1 MSRKTSN
8 GIEVKSAMDRTE
20 LHSFYDLLHQNY
32 TENSTD
38 FPSPQIFN
46 FNQMNDFEEN
56 GADYAYM
63 HYDPI
68 MDPLVQSSLVHFLY
82 LSKCGAERIDLNIF
96 HPHYLRLSF
105 IESLVAR
112 KSTVTLGSFRL
123 YELSPGS
130 APIDREKLIQK
141 VDRLVNS
148 RSLRNLVYF
157 SVQKLQSKGD
167 QLDRIQ
173 EFVQSQ
179 RNPNRDTSFI
189 YLVLMDLYLED
200 LDSIIFEII
209 SKTRLNIFWTRR
221 LTTAFLG
228 ILDPKAAKCNHLLKL
243 SYFQPGDY
251 RLK

>member
-20 LHSFYDLLHQNY
+20 LNSFYDLLHQNY

-38 FPSPQIFN
+38 FPLITLPPQIFQI
-46 FNQMNDFEEN
+46 FGIKCEEN

-68 MDPLVQSSLVHFLY
+68 MDPLVQSSLAHFLY
-82 LSKCGAERIDLNIF
+82 LSKCGAERIDLNIC

-105 IESLVAR
+105 IDSLVAR
-112 KSTVTLGSFRL
+112 KSTVLGSFRL

-157 SVQKLQSKGD
+157 SVQKLQSKGWIESWNSFKVKET
-167 QLDRIQ
+167 RIGL
-173 EFVQSQ
+173 
-179 RNPNRDTSFI
+179 I

-200 LDSIIFEII
+200 LDSKIF
-209 SKTRLNIFWTRR
+209 
-221 LTTAFLG
+221 
-228 ILDPKAAKCNHLLKL
+228 
-243 SYFQPGDY
+243 
-251 RLK
+251 

>member
-1 MSRKTSN
+1 
-8 GIEVKSAMDRTE
+8 
-20 LHSFYDLLHQNY
+20 
-32 TENSTD
+32 
-38 FPSPQIFN
+38 
-46 FNQMNDFEEN
+46 
-56 GADYAYM
+56 M

-68 MDPLVQSSLVHFLY
+68 MDPLVQSSLAHFLY
-82 LSKCGAERIDLNIF
+82 LSKCGAERIDLNIC

-105 IESLVAR
+105 IDSLVAR

-157 SVQKLQSKGD
+157 SVQKLQSKGWIESWNSFKVKET
-167 QLDRIQ
+167 RIGL
-173 EFVQSQ
+173 
-179 RNPNRDTSFI
+179 I

-209 SKTRLNIFWTRR
+209 SKTRFNLFWTRR
-221 LTTAFLG
+221 LTTAFLS
-228 ILDPKAAKCNHLLKL
+228 IMDPKAAKCNHLLKFDVLLPAWGL
-243 SYFQPGDY
+243 SAKVRAGMLHN
-251 RLK
+251 R

>member
-1 MSRKTSN
+1 
-8 GIEVKSAMDRTE
+8 
-20 LHSFYDLLHQNY
+20 
-32 TENSTD
+32 
-38 FPSPQIFN
+38 
-46 FNQMNDFEEN
+46 MNDFEEN

-105 IESLVAR
+105 IDSLVAR